1 MSIKI
6 KMLYLIVMVISSLFI
21 TSYSTV
27 PVRCEAPLIF
37 YPIEDTFVDSS
48 NATQNYGD
56 YLSLWV
62 GSLEYG
68 EIKLI
73 TYLIFD
79 LSPLNSSLFQI
90 VDAELRLHTYDVWET
105 TTIGVHLCH
114 NSSWDEMDIT
124 WLNRPE
130 YNATA
135 TTTQVIS
142 KNNTWYSWNITPLVS
157 ENLGKNLS
165 IALISEYE
173 GYQLFVDFDSKEF
186 GVDQSPRIEIYY
198 TIIPEFSA
206 LSFLGL
212 TLTTTGT
219 IAILKFKTRRSKK
232 LDSSRLE

>member
-1 MSIKI
+1 MSENI
-6 KMLYLIVMVISSLFI
+6 KMLYLTITLIFSLFV
-21 TSYSTV
+21 TGYFTV

-37 YPIEDTFVDSS
+37 YPIEDTFVNSS

-56 YLSLWV
+56 HPSLWV
-62 GSLEYG
+62 GNLDYG

-90 VDAELRLHTYDVWET
+90 VNAELKLHTYDVWET

-114 NSSWDEMDIT
+114 NSSWNEMEIT
-124 WLNRPE
+124 WVNRPE
-130 YNATA
+130 YNTTA
-135 TTTQVIS
+135 VATQVIS
-142 KNNTWYSWNITPLVS
+142 KNDTWYSWNITPLVNK
-157 ENLGKNLS
+157 NLGKNLS

-198 TIIPEFSA
+198 TIIPEFPA
-206 LSFLGL
+206 FSFLGL
-212 TLTTTGT
+212 VLTTTGT
-219 IAILKFKTRRSKK
+219 ITILKFKTRRSKK